1 MIPASFPG
9 VSGGGFFRALS
20 FLTRLPVPK
29 RFVGV
34 TDAGDPL
41 PLEVFWIPVVGAA
54 VGAVLALASV
64 LLSRLA
70 ILIPPVHPFVSAF
83 LILIVWIFMTGALHL
98 DGLADTAECAFAE
111 VPPHEKRRIRKDP
124 RKGVYAIVALNLA
137 ILAKWV
143 GILSLLS
150 SPVALLL
157 APLLS
162 RGALVPV
169 FRYLARSATDK
180 GEGLGGLLLS
190 RPSSGSFGDGALA
203 GLLFSLAAA
212 GLAGGEK
219 GAGAAIVMLVAM
231 AGLGRALLSRIDG
244 LSGDLAGL
252 LIEAGEILF
261 LFAMVYLR

>member
-1 MIPASFPG
+1 MTG
-9 VSGGGFFRALS
+9 VSAGGFFRALS

-34 TDAGDPL
+34 SETGDPP

-54 VGAVLALASV
+54 VGAVLALSSI
-64 LLSRLA
+64 LLSRFFVLV
-70 ILIPPVHPFVSAF
+70 PPAHSFVSAF
-83 LILIVWIFMTGALHL
+83 LLLILWIFMTGALHL
-98 DGLADTAECAFAE
+98 DGLADTAECAFSE

-143 GILSLLS
+143 GIISLLS
-150 SPVALLL
+150 SPVSLFL

-169 FRYLARSATDK
+169 FRFLARSAEGK
-180 GEGLGGLLLS
+180 GEGLGGLLLPG
-190 RPSSGSFGDGALA
+190 PSTGFLRDGALA
-203 GLLFSLAAA
+203 GLLLALAAA
-212 GLAGGEK
+212 GLAGGGK
-219 GAGAAIVMLVAM
+219 GAGAGVVTLVAM
-231 AGLGRALLSRIDG
+231 AVLGRSILPRIDG

-252 LIEAGEILF
+252 LIEAGEIFF
-261 LFAMVYLR
+261 LFAMVFLG